1 MMIIN
6 NMETLLWIDFAF
18 ELTRAAVF
26 VIFSASVIGA
36 LSNKFLRGYLKI

>member
-6 NMETLLWIDFAF
+6 SMETTLWIDFAF
-18 ELTRAAVF
+18 QLTLAAAF